1 MFSLSTTEVK
11 LASMTPRT
19 EKHGDEDVS
28 AVSLGLRMTSSN
40 TLLDALDPGLRLAI
54 FAPVEGQ
61 DELPGVEP
69 STPLL
74 RTKRLE
80 SLKLSCC
87 FEGWTV
93 AIDRG
98 IDEDD
103 PIKLGGAKVDKFV
116 VVPHEGGSV
125 DISFRVGSSDI
136 DEAEAGWLFGHLGQ
150 PIVVTITPP
159 ETPASAIDGSTE
171 AFERDPPSIRGGH
184 GQADLLDDSAAGDV
198 FAAEH
203 GQPGPDEEHD
213 DDGSG
218 HTDVDGAPGA
228 GSSDDQMGKDWPF
241 PNGDDAEG
249 AVGEAVGVET
259 ETKPRGRRGRK
270 AAQVE

>member
-98 IDEDD
+98 LDEDD
-103 PIKLGGAKVDKFV
+103 PIKLGGAKVDRFV

-136 DEAEAGWLFGHLGQ
+136 DEAEAGWLFGRLGK

-159 ETPASAIDGSTE
+159 EKPAAAIDGSTE
-171 AFERDPPSIRGGH
+171 AFERDHPGAS
-184 GQADLLDDSAAGDV
+184 GQADLLDGGAEEAGDA
-198 FAAEH
+198 FAAAH
-203 GQPGPDEEHD
+203 GEGPDDER
-213 DDGSG
+213 
-218 HTDVDGAPGA
+218 
-228 GSSDDQMGKDWPF
+228 
-241 PNGDDAEG
+241 GDDSEG
-249 AVGEAVGVET
+249 GHPDA
-259 ETKPRGRRGRK
+259 ETKPRGRRGRR
-270 AAQVE
+270 AAAVQ